1 MQLAQ
6 KGSINFAKIV
16 FAADQGVPN
25 NTKPAHFQRNKNLHF
40 IINTTELF
48 DTKTKEQFLTGSN
61 VTNES
66 QRPIFNRV
74 KL

>member
-6 KGSINFAKIV
+6 RGSVNFAKIISE
-16 FAADQGVPN
+16 ADQGVPN

-48 DTKTKEQFLTGSN
+48 DTKTKDQFLTGSN

>member
-6 KGSINFAKIV
+6 RGSVNFAKIV
-16 FAADQGVPN
+16 SEADQGVPN

-40 IINTTELF
+40 IINTAELF
-48 DTKTKEQFLTGSN
+48 DTKTKDQFLTGSN